1 MILTLL
7 SLSLMHLFI
16 VLLFVLLPTV
26 LWIAALVD
34 IIKSNFKDSN
44 NKIIWILIVIL
55 VPIIGSILYFL
66 MAKNQKI

>member
-7 SLSLMHLFI
+7 SLSVMHLII

-34 IIKSNFKDSN
+34 IIKSDFKDSN

-55 VPIIGSILYFL
+55 VPVIGSILYFL

>member
-7 SLSLMHLFI
+7 SLSVMHLII

-34 IIKSNFKDSN
+34 IIKSDFKDSN

>member
-1 MILTLL
+1 
-7 SLSLMHLFI
+7 MHLII

>member
-7 SLSLMHLFI
+7 SLSVMHLFI

>member
-7 SLSLMHLFI
+7 SLSVMHLFI

-34 IIKSNFKDSN
+34 IIKSDFKDSN

>member
-1 MILTLL
+1 
-7 SLSLMHLFI
+7 MHLFI

>member
-1 MILTLL
+1 
-7 SLSLMHLFI
+7 MHLII

-34 IIKSNFKDSN
+34 IIKSDFKDSN

>member
-1 MILTLL
+1 
-7 SLSLMHLFI
+7 MHLII

-26 LWIAALVD
+26 LWIVALVD
-34 IIKSNFKDSN
+34 IIKSDFKDSN

>member
-1 MILTLL
+1 
-7 SLSLMHLFI
+7 MHFFI

-34 IIKSNFKDSN
+34 IIKSDFKDSN

>member
-7 SLSLMHLFI
+7 SLSVMHFFI

-34 IIKSNFKDSN
+34 IIKSDFKDSN